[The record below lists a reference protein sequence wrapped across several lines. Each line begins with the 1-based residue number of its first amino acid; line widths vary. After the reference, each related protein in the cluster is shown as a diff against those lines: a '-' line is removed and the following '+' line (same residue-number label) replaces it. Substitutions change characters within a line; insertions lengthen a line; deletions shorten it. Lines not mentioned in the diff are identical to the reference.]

1 MKSARR
7 RPSRVQEPPETGAAA
22 EDAEP
27 DPEQVARTI
36 ALRKLNAAPQ
46 SRAQLA
52 EAMAKRDVPEPI
64 IEKVLDRFTE
74 VGLVDDVAYAE
85 MLVRSKHNERGLARR
100 ALAQELRRKGIEGD
114 VADGALEAV
123 QPEDEHERARELVRR
138 KARST
143 QGLEHQKRRRRLVSM
158 LARKGYGP
166 GVALSAVDEV
176 LAEDSEIPALDEL
189 DARSSDG
196 PGEFL
201 DAP

>member
-1 MKSARR
+1 MNNARR
-7 RPSRVQEPPETGAAA
+7 RSSRVQEPPETGAAA
-22 EDAEP
+22 VDAEP
-27 DPEQVARTI
+27 APEEVARTI

-52 EAMAKRDVPEPI
+52 EAMAKRDVPGPI
-64 IEKVLDRFTE
+64 IEKVLDRFSE
-74 VGLVDDVAYAE
+74 VGLVDDAAYAE

-114 VADGALEAV
+114 VADAALETV

-143 QGLEHQKRRRRLVSM
+143 TGLDHQKRRRRLVSM

-166 GVALSAVDEV
+166 SVALGAVDDV
-176 LAEDSEIPALDEL
+176 LASGGTGADDPDLFGPED
-189 DARSSDG
+189 
-196 PGEFL
+196 FL